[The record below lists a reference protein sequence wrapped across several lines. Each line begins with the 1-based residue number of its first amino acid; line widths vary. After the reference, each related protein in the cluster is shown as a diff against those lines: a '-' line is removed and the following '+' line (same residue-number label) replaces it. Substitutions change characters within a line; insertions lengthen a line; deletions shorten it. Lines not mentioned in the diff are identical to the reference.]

1 MQNLLSKLLL
11 LLCSSSCLDHTNN
24 LQHCGCA
31 TMQFYG
37 NLRAVEEQFT
47 VMVAISVH
55 CVVVVPS
62 SVAVAFKIA
71 VLKLDSVNQRVHV
84 ISSFH

>member
-1 MQNLLSKLLL
+1 
-11 LLCSSSCLDHTNN
+11 
-24 LQHCGCA
+24 
-31 TMQFYG
+31 MQFYG